1 MIEGFFGIII
11 LVLDIWAIINVFGS
25 TASTGGKVVWTVAII
40 LLPIIGFIAWLIF
53 GPRSAKRV
61 TV

>member
-25 TASTGGKVVWTVAII
+25 TASTGTKVVWTVAII
-40 LLPIIGFIAWLIF
+40 LLPVIGFVAWLIF